1 MTAKQQAIL
10 DIKECLR
17 RESRAFIAFRTELDE
32 PIQALVDNHIKAQE
46 RRK

>member
-32 PIQALVDNHIKAQE
+32 PIQALVDNHIKEQE

>member
-17 RESRAFIAFRTELDE
+17 RESRAFIAFRTELDG
-32 PIQALVDNHIKAQE
+32 PIQALVDNHIKEQE

>member
-10 DIKECLR
+10 DIKESLR
-17 RESRAFIAFRTELDE
+17 RESRAFIAFRTELDK
-32 PIQALVDNHIKAQE
+32 PIQALVDNHIKEQE

>member
-10 DIKECLR
+10 DIKESLR
-17 RESRAFIAFRTELDE
+17 KESRAFIAFRAELDE
-32 PIQALVDNHIKAQE
+32 PIQALVEEQLKEQE